1 MPVFW
6 CLKYKGN
13 INLISKQNMPRRKG
27 ALAFLALISAF
38 PPLSTV
44 LYLPALPQ
52 MVEALDTT
60 QTSVNMTL
68 SMFFLFYSVGLL
80 FWGPLS
86 EKFGRKP
93 ILLSGLT
100 IYVVASL
107 FCAFSQHVEQLI
119 AGRIIQALGG
129 SAATVVATAIVKDIY
144 SGREREKVMAT
155 IMSMVIIA
163 PMVAP
168 VLGALLL
175 KYTSWRTIFL
185 MLAAIGAIT
194 LLGGMLFRETLSEK
208 FTGSVIGSWYR
219 LLVVLKNLG
228 FSSLLLIFSLAPIAL
243 MAFLASASY
252 IYIDGFGL
260 TEGQFSLFFAFNAT
274 CAMVGPTIYMRMRR
288 HIEPKLIVTVCF
300 TLIAVCG
307 VVVSV
312 FGHISPWW
320 FALSV
325 GPVTMA
331 VIAVRVPGTHL
342 MLEQQDED
350 TGSASALIN
359 FFAMFMG
366 SMGMQLVTL
375 WPGTLITNLG
385 HIQIGVGMVCSILW
399 LLCRNRPF
407 IIQPPS

>member
-1 MPVFW
+1 
-6 CLKYKGN
+6 
-13 INLISKQNMPRRKG
+13 LISKKSMPRRKG
-27 ALAFLALISAF
+27 ALGFLALISAF

-93 ILLSGLT
+93 ILLSGLA

-185 MLAAIGAIT
+185 VLAAIGAIA

-288 HIEPKLIVTVCF
+288 HIAPKLIITLCF

-307 VVVSV
+307 VAVSV

-385 HIQIGVGMVCSILW
+385 YIQIGVGLVCSILW

>member
-1 MPVFW
+1 MTSDQ
-6 CLKYKGN
+6 N
-13 INLISKQNMPRRKG
+13 ILNRKG
-27 ALAFLALISAF
+27 MLAFLALISAF

-52 MVEALDTT
+52 MVETLNTT

-68 SMFFLFYSVGLL
+68 SMFFLFFSVGLL

-100 IYVVASL
+100 IYVIASV
-107 FCAFSQHVEQLI
+107 FCAFSQNVEQLI
-119 AGRIIQALGG
+119 AGRIVQALGG
-129 SAATVVATAIVKDIY
+129 SAGTVVATAIVKDLY
-144 SGREREKVMAT
+144 SGREREKIMAT

-175 KYTSWRTIFL
+175 KFASWRAIFL
-185 MLAAIGAIT
+185 MLAVIGAT
-194 LLGGMLFRETLSEK
+194 ALLRGVFFQETLSGK

-219 LLVVLKNLG
+219 LFVVLKNLG
-228 FSSLLLIFSLAPIAL
+228 FSSLLLIFSIAPVAL

-252 IYIDGFGL
+252 IYINEFGL

-274 CAMVGPTIYMRMRR
+274 CAMVGPMIYMWLRR
-288 HIEPKLIVTVCF
+288 HIEPNLIITGCF
-300 TLIAVCG
+300 ILVAVCG
-307 VVVSV
+307 VAVSL
-312 FGHISPWW
+312 FGHISPWLL
-320 FALSV
+320 ALSV

-331 VIAVRVPGTHL
+331 VITVRVPGTHL

-350 TGSASALIN
+350 SGSASALIN

-375 WPGTLITNLG
+375 WPSTLVSNLG
-385 HIQIGVGMVCSILW
+385 HIQIGVGMVCCILW
-399 LLCRNRPF
+399 LMCRNKPF
-407 IIQPPS
+407 IVQPPS

>member
-1 MPVFW
+1 
-6 CLKYKGN
+6 
-13 INLISKQNMPRRKG
+13 MPRRKG

-38 PPLSTV
+38 PPLSTI

-60 QTSVNMTL
+60 QASVNLTL

-100 IYVVASL
+100 IYVFASV

-129 SAATVVATAIVKDIY
+129 SAGTVVATAMVKDLY
-144 SGREREKVMAT
+144 SGHEREKVMAT

-163 PMVAP
+163 PIVAP

-185 MLAAIGAIT
+185 MLAAIGAT
-194 LLGGMLFRETLSEK
+194 ALLGGVLFRETLSEK

-219 LLVVLKNLG
+219 LFVVLKNLG

-385 HIQIGVGMVCSILW
+385 YIQIGVGMVCSILW

>member
-1 MPVFW
+1 M
-6 CLKYKGN
+6 N
-13 INLISKQNMPRRKG
+13 SKKNMPRRKG
-27 ALAFLALISAF
+27 ALGFLALISAF

-107 FCAFSQHVEQLI
+107 LCAFSQHVEQLI

-185 MLAAIGAIT
+185 MLAAIGAMA
-194 LLGGMLFRETLSEK
+194 LLGGMFFRETLSEK

-288 HIEPKLIVTVCF
+288 RIEPKLIITICF
-300 TLIAVCG
+300 SLIALCG
-307 VVVSV
+307 VAVSV

-331 VIAVRVPGTHL
+331 VIAVRIPGTHL

-375 WPGTLITNLG
+375 WPGTLIMNLG
-385 HIQIGVGMVCSILW
+385 YIQIGVGIICSILW

>member
-1 MPVFW
+1 
-6 CLKYKGN
+6 
-13 INLISKQNMPRRKG
+13 MPRRKG
-27 ALAFLALISAF
+27 ALGFLALISAF

-175 KYTSWRTIFL
+175 TYTSWRTIFL

-194 LLGGMLFRETLSEK
+194 LLGGMLFRETLSDK

-375 WPGTLITNLG
+375 WPGSLITNLG
-385 HIQIGVGMVCSILW
+385 YIQIGVGMVCSILW

>member
-27 ALAFLALISAF
+27 ALGFLALISAF

-194 LLGGMLFRETLSEK
+194 LLGGMLFRETLSDK

-375 WPGTLITNLG
+375 WPGALITNLG
-385 HIQIGVGMVCSILW
+385 YIQIGVGMVCSILW

>member
-13 INLISKQNMPRRKG
+13 INLISKQNIPRRKG

-385 HIQIGVGMVCSILW
+385 YIQIGVGMVCSILW

>member
-1 MPVFW
+1 
-6 CLKYKGN
+6 
-13 INLISKQNMPRRKG
+13 MPRKKG
-27 ALAFLALISAF
+27 ALGFLALISAF

-107 FCAFSQHVEQLI
+107 FCAFSQQVEQLI
-119 AGRIIQALGG
+119 AGRIVQALGG

-185 MLAAIGAIT
+185 MLAAIGAMA
-194 LLGGMLFRETLSEK
+194 LLGGMFFRETLSEK

-288 HIEPKLIVTVCF
+288 HIEPNLIITICF

-307 VVVSV
+307 VAVSV

-331 VIAVRVPGTHL
+331 VIAVRIPGTHL

-375 WPGTLITNLG
+375 WPGTLVTNLG
-385 HIQIGVGMVCSILW
+385 YIQIGVGIICSILW

>member
-1 MPVFW
+1 
-6 CLKYKGN
+6 
-13 INLISKQNMPRRKG
+13 MPRRKG
-27 ALAFLALISAF
+27 ALGFLALISAF

-107 FCAFSQHVEQLI
+107 LCAFSQHVEQLI

-185 MLAAIGAIT
+185 MLAVIGAIA
-194 LLGGMLFRETLSEK
+194 LLGGMFFRETLSEK

-288 HIEPKLIVTVCF
+288 RIEPKLIITICF
-300 TLIAVCG
+300 SLIAVCG
-307 VVVSV
+307 VAVSV

-375 WPGTLITNLG
+375 WPGTLIMNLG
-385 HIQIGVGMVCSILW
+385 YIQIGVGIICSILW
-399 LLCRNRPF
+399 LLCCNRPF
-407 IIQPPS
+407 ILQPPS

>member
-1 MPVFW
+1 
-6 CLKYKGN
+6 
-13 INLISKQNMPRRKG
+13 MPRRKG
-27 ALAFLALISAF
+27 ALGFLALISAF

-100 IYVVASL
+100 IYVAASL
-107 FCAFSQHVEQLI
+107 FCAFSQQVEQLI

-185 MLAAIGAIT
+185 MLAAIGAMA

-228 FSSLLLIFSLAPIAL
+228 SSSLLLIFSLAPIAL

-288 HIEPKLIVTVCF
+288 HIEPKLIITICF
-300 TLIAVCG
+300 TLIALCG
-307 VVVSV
+307 VAVSV

-331 VIAVRVPGTHL
+331 VIAVRIPGTHL

-385 HIQIGVGMVCSILW
+385 YIQIGVGIICSILW

>member
-1 MPVFW
+1 MTSDQ
-6 CLKYKGN
+6 N
-13 INLISKQNMPRRKG
+13 IPRRKG

-60 QTSVNMTL
+60 QTSVNLTL
-68 SMFFLFYSVGLL
+68 SMFFLFFSAGLL

-100 IYVVASL
+100 IYVLASL
-107 FCAFSQHVEQLI
+107 VCAFSQSVEQLI
-119 AGRIIQALGG
+119 AGRIVQALGG
-129 SAATVVATAIVKDIY
+129 SAGTVVATAIVKDLY
-144 SGREREKVMAT
+144 SGRERESVMAT

-175 KYTSWRTIFL
+175 KYTTWRTIFL
-185 MLAAIGAIT
+185 MLAAIGAT
-194 LLGGMLFRETLSEK
+194 ALMGGMFFRETLSGK
-208 FTGSVIGSWYR
+208 FTGTVFGSWYR
-219 LLVVLKNLG
+219 LVVVLKNRG
-228 FSSLLLIFSLAPIAL
+228 FTSLLLIFSLAPIAL

-252 IYIDGFGL
+252 IYINEFGL

-274 CAMVGPTIYMRMRR
+274 CAMLGPMIYMRMRR
-288 HIEPKLIVTVCF
+288 HIDPKLIITGCF
-300 TLIAVCG
+300 ILIAVCG
-307 VVVSV
+307 VVVAN
-312 FGHISPWW
+312 FGHMSPWLL
-320 FALSV
+320 ALSV

-331 VIAVRVPGTHL
+331 VITVRVPGTHL
-342 MLEQQDED
+342 MLEQQEED
-350 TGSASALIN
+350 SGSASALIN

-375 WPGTLITNLG
+375 WPGTLVTNLG
-385 HIQIGVGMVCSILW
+385 HIQIGVGVVCCILW
-399 LLCRNRPF
+399 LLCHNRSF
-407 IIQPPS
+407 IVQPPS

>member
-1 MPVFW
+1 
-6 CLKYKGN
+6 
-13 INLISKQNMPRRKG
+13 MPRRKG
-27 ALAFLALISAF
+27 ALGFLALISAF

-194 LLGGMLFRETLSEK
+194 LLGGMLFRETLSDK
-208 FTGSVIGSWYR
+208 FTGSVVGSWYR

-385 HIQIGVGMVCSILW
+385 YIQIGVGMVCSILW

>member
-13 INLISKQNMPRRKG
+13 INLISKQNIPRRKG

-194 LLGGMLFRETLSEK
+194 LLGGMLFRETLSDK
-208 FTGSVIGSWYR
+208 FTGSVVGSWYR

-375 WPGTLITNLG
+375 WPGSLITNLG
-385 HIQIGVGMVCSILW
+385 YIQIGVGMVCSILW

>member
-1 MPVFW
+1 MTSDQ
-6 CLKYKGN
+6 N
-13 INLISKQNMPRRKG
+13 IPRRKG

-60 QTSVNMTL
+60 QTSVNLTL
-68 SMFFLFYSVGLL
+68 SMFFLFFSAGLL

-100 IYVVASL
+100 IYVLASL
-107 FCAFSQHVEQLI
+107 VCAFSQSVEQLI
-119 AGRIIQALGG
+119 AGRIVQALGG
-129 SAATVVATAIVKDIY
+129 SAGTVVATAIVKDLY
-144 SGREREKVMAT
+144 SGRERESVMAT

-175 KYTSWRTIFL
+175 KYTTWRTIFL
-185 MLAAIGAIT
+185 MLAAIGAT
-194 LLGGMLFRETLSEK
+194 ALMGGMFFRETLSGK
-208 FTGSVIGSWYR
+208 FTGTVFGSWCR
-219 LLVVLKNLG
+219 LVVVLKNRG
-228 FSSLLLIFSLAPIAL
+228 FTSLLLIFSLAPIAL

-252 IYIDGFGL
+252 IYINEFGL

-274 CAMVGPTIYMRMRR
+274 CAMLGPMIYMRMRR
-288 HIEPKLIVTVCF
+288 HIDPKMIITGCF
-300 TLIAVCG
+300 ILIAVCG
-307 VVVSV
+307 VVVAN
-312 FGHISPWW
+312 FGHMSPWLL
-320 FALSV
+320 ALSV

-331 VIAVRVPGTHL
+331 VITVRVPGTHL
-342 MLEQQDED
+342 MLEQQEED
-350 TGSASALIN
+350 SGSASALIN

-375 WPGTLITNLG
+375 WPGTLVTNLG
-385 HIQIGVGMVCSILW
+385 HIQIGVGVVCCILW
-399 LLCRNRPF
+399 LLCHNRSF
-407 IIQPPS
+407 IVQPPS

>member
-1 MPVFW
+1 M
-6 CLKYKGN
+6 N
-13 INLISKQNMPRRKG
+13 SKKNMPRRKG
-27 ALAFLALISAF
+27 ALGFLALISAF

-107 FCAFSQHVEQLI
+107 LCAFSQHVEQLI

-185 MLAAIGAIT
+185 MLAAIGAIA
-194 LLGGMLFRETLSEK
+194 LLGGMFFRETLSEK

-288 HIEPKLIVTVCF
+288 RIEPKLIITICF
-300 TLIAVCG
+300 SLIALCG
-307 VVVSV
+307 VAVSV

-331 VIAVRVPGTHL
+331 VIAVRIPGTHL

-375 WPGTLITNLG
+375 WPGTLIMNLG
-385 HIQIGVGMVCSILW
+385 YIQIGVGIICSILW

>member
-1 MPVFW
+1 
-6 CLKYKGN
+6 
-13 INLISKQNMPRRKG
+13 MPRRKG
-27 ALAFLALISAF
+27 ALGFLALISAF

-107 FCAFSQHVEQLI
+107 LCAFSQHVEQLI

-185 MLAAIGAIT
+185 MLAAIGAMA
-194 LLGGMLFRETLSEK
+194 LLGGMFFRETLSEK
-208 FTGSVIGSWYR
+208 FSGSVIGSWYR

-288 HIEPKLIVTVCF
+288 RIEPKLIITICF
-300 TLIAVCG
+300 SLIALCG
-307 VVVSV
+307 VAVSF

-331 VIAVRVPGTHL
+331 VIAVRIPGTHL

-375 WPGTLITNLG
+375 WPGTLIMNLG
-385 HIQIGVGMVCSILW
+385 YIQIGVGIICSILW

>member
-1 MPVFW
+1 
-6 CLKYKGN
+6 
-13 INLISKQNMPRRKG
+13 MPRRKG

-385 HIQIGVGMVCSILW
+385 YIQIGVGMVCSILW

>member
-1 MPVFW
+1 
-6 CLKYKGN
+6 
-13 INLISKQNMPRRKG
+13 MPRRKG
-27 ALAFLALISAF
+27 ALGFLALISAF

-107 FCAFSQHVEQLI
+107 FCAFSQQVEQLI
-119 AGRIIQALGG
+119 AGRIVQALGG

-185 MLAAIGAIT
+185 MLAAIGAIA
-194 LLGGMLFRETLSEK
+194 LLGGMFFRETLSEK

-288 HIEPKLIVTVCF
+288 HIEPKLIITICF
-300 TLIAVCG
+300 TLIALCG
-307 VVVSV
+307 VAVSV

-331 VIAVRVPGTHL
+331 VIAVRIPGTHL

-375 WPGTLITNLG
+375 WPGNLITNLG
-385 HIQIGVGMVCSILW
+385 YIQIGVGIICSILW

>member
-1 MPVFW
+1 MAD
-6 CLKYKGN
+6 
-13 INLISKQNMPRRKG
+13 IQNMPTRKG

-52 MVEALDTT
+52 MVEVFATT
-60 QTSVNMTL
+60 KARVNMTL
-68 SMFFLFYSVGLL
+68 SMFFLFFSVGLL

-93 ILLSGLT
+93 ILLCGLT
-100 IYVVASL
+100 IYVFASL
-107 FCAFSQHVEQLI
+107 YCAFTQQVEQLI

-129 SAATVVATAIVKDIY
+129 SAGTVVATAIVKDLY
-144 SGREREKVMAT
+144 GGRERERVMAT

-185 MLAAIGAIT
+185 MLAAIGAAA
-194 LLGGMLFRETLSEK
+194 LVRGMFFQESLSGK
-208 FTGSVIGSWYR
+208 FTGSIIGSWCR
-219 LLVVLKNLG
+219 LLVVLKNPG

-252 IYIDGFGL
+252 LYIEGFGL

-288 HIEPKLIVTVCF
+288 HIEPKLIITGSF
-300 TLIAVCG
+300 TLIFVCG

-312 FGHISPWW
+312 FGHISPWLL
-320 FALSV
+320 ALSV

-331 VIAVRVPGTHL
+331 VITVRVPGTHL
-342 MLEQQDED
+342 MLEQQAED
-350 TGSASALIN
+350 SGSASALIN

-375 WPGTLITNLG
+375 LPGNLVANLG
-385 HIQIGVGMVCSILW
+385 HIQIGIGMLCCIGW
-399 LLCRNRPF
+399 LLCRNSPF
-407 IIQPPS
+407 IIQPQS

>member
-27 ALAFLALISAF
+27 ALGFLALISAF

-385 HIQIGVGMVCSILW
+385 YIQIGVGMVCSILW

>member
-1 MPVFW
+1 MSSNQDRP
-6 CLKYKGN
+6 
-13 INLISKQNMPRRKG
+13 SKKG

-52 MVEALDTT
+52 MVEVLDTT
-60 QTSVNMTL
+60 QASVNMTL
-68 SMFFLFYSVGLL
+68 SMFFLFFSVGLL

-100 IYVVASL
+100 IYVFASV
-107 FCAFSQHVEQLI
+107 FCAFSQQVEQLI
-119 AGRIIQALGG
+119 VGRIIQALGG
-129 SAATVVATAIVKDIY
+129 SAGTVVATAIVKDLY
-144 SGREREKVMAT
+144 SGREREKIMAT

-163 PMVAP
+163 PIVAP

-185 MLAAIGAIT
+185 MLAAIGAVA
-194 LLGGMLFRETLSEK
+194 LLRGMLFRETLSGK
-208 FTGSVIGSWYR
+208 YTGSVIGSWCR
-219 LLVVLKNLG
+219 LFVVLKNLG

-252 IYIDGFGL
+252 IYINEFGL

-274 CAMVGPTIYMRMRR
+274 CAMAGPTIYMWMRR
-288 HIEPKLIVTVCF
+288 HIEPKLIITGCF
-300 TLIAVCG
+300 TLIFVCG
-307 VVVSV
+307 VIVSV
-312 FGHISPWW
+312 FGHISPWLL
-320 FALSV
+320 ALSV

-331 VIAVRVPGTHL
+331 VIMVRVPGTHL
-342 MLEQQDED
+342 MLEQQEED
-350 TGSASALIN
+350 SGSASALIN

-375 WPGTLITNLG
+375 WPDTLVTNLG
-385 HIQIGVGMVCSILW
+385 HIQIGVGIGCSVLW
-399 LLCRNRPF
+399 LLCRNKSF
-407 IIQPPS
+407 IIQPPA

>member
-13 INLISKQNMPRRKG
+13 INLISKQNIPRRKG

-194 LLGGMLFRETLSEK
+194 LLGGMLFRETLSDK

-274 CAMVGPTIYMRMRR
+274 CAMIGPTIYMRMRR

-385 HIQIGVGMVCSILW
+385 YIQIGVGMVCSILW

>member
-1 MPVFW
+1 
-6 CLKYKGN
+6 
-13 INLISKQNMPRRKG
+13 MPRRKG

-194 LLGGMLFRETLSEK
+194 LLGGMLFRETLSDK

-375 WPGTLITNLG
+375 WPGSLITNLG
-385 HIQIGVGMVCSILW
+385 YIQIGVGMVCSILW

>member
-1 MPVFW
+1 M
-6 CLKYKGN
+6 
-13 INLISKQNMPRRKG
+13 ISKQNMPRRKG
-27 ALAFLALISAF
+27 ALGFLALISAF

-208 FTGSVIGSWYR
+208 FTGSLIGSWYR

-385 HIQIGVGMVCSILW
+385 YIQIGVGMVCSILW

>member
-1 MPVFW
+1 
-6 CLKYKGN
+6 
-13 INLISKQNMPRRKG
+13 MPRRKG

-38 PPLSTV
+38 PPLSTI

-60 QTSVNMTL
+60 QASVNLTL

-100 IYVVASL
+100 IYVFASV

-129 SAATVVATAIVKDIY
+129 SAGTVVATAMVKDLY
-144 SGREREKVMAT
+144 SGHEREKVMAT

-163 PMVAP
+163 PIVAP

-185 MLAAIGAIT
+185 MLAAIGAT
-194 LLGGMLFRETLSEK
+194 AVLSGMIFRETLSEK
-208 FTGSVIGSWYR
+208 FTGSVIGSWCR

-260 TEGQFSLFFAFNAT
+260 TEGQFGLFFAFNAT

-288 HIEPKLIVTVCF
+288 YIDPKLIITGCF
-300 TLIAVCG
+300 VLIAVCG

-312 FGHISPWW
+312 FGHMSPWL
-320 FALSV
+320 FALSM
-325 GPVTMA
+325 GPVTIA
-331 VIAVRVPGTHL
+331 VITVRVPGTHL
-342 MLEQQDED
+342 MLEQQEED
-350 TGSASALIN
+350 SGSASALIN

-366 SMGMQLVTL
+366 SIGMQLVTL
-375 WPGTLITNLG
+375 WPGALITNLG
-385 HIQIGVGMVCSILW
+385 HIQIGVGIVCCILW
-399 LLCRNRPF
+399 LLCHNRPF

>member
-1 MPVFW
+1 
-6 CLKYKGN
+6 
-13 INLISKQNMPRRKG
+13 MPRKKG
-27 ALAFLALISAF
+27 ALGFLALISAF

-107 FCAFSQHVEQLI
+107 FCAFSQQVEQLI
-119 AGRIIQALGG
+119 AGRIVQALGG

-185 MLAAIGAIT
+185 MLAAIGAMA
-194 LLGGMLFRETLSEK
+194 LLGGMFFRETLSEK

-252 IYIDGFGL
+252 IYIDRFGL

-288 HIEPKLIVTVCF
+288 HIEPKLIITICF

-307 VVVSV
+307 AAVSV

-331 VIAVRVPGTHL
+331 VIAVRIPGTHL

-375 WPGTLITNLG
+375 WPGTLVTNLG
-385 HIQIGVGMVCSILW
+385 YIQIGVGIICSILW

>member
-1 MPVFW
+1 M
-6 CLKYKGN
+6 
-13 INLISKQNMPRRKG
+13 ISKQNMPRRKG
-27 ALAFLALISAF
+27 ALGFLALISAF

-194 LLGGMLFRETLSEK
+194 LLGGMLFRETLSDK

-375 WPGTLITNLG
+375 WPGSLITNLG
-385 HIQIGVGMVCSILW
+385 YIQIGVGMVCSILW

>member
-1 MPVFW
+1 M
-6 CLKYKGN
+6 
-13 INLISKQNMPRRKG
+13 
-27 ALAFLALISAF
+27 LAFLALISAF

-68 SMFFLFYSVGLL
+68 SMFFLFFSGGLL

-100 IYVVASL
+100 IYIVASL

-119 AGRIIQALGG
+119 VGRIIQALGG
-129 SAATVVATAIVKDIY
+129 SAATVVATAIVKDLY

-163 PMVAP
+163 PVVAP
-168 VLGALLL
+168 IIGALLL

-185 MLAAIGAIT
+185 VLATIGAT
-194 LLGGMLFRETLSEK
+194 ALLRGMLYRETLSEK
-208 FTGSVIGSWYR
+208 FTGSVIGSWFR
-219 LLVVLKNLG
+219 LFIVLKNLG

-260 TEGQFSLFFAFNAT
+260 TEGQFSLFFAFNAS
-274 CAMVGPTIYMRMRR
+274 CAMIGPTIYMRMRKR
-288 HIEPKLIVTVCF
+288 IKPKLIITACF
-300 TLIAVCG
+300 GLIAVCG

-312 FGHISPWW
+312 FGHISPWLL
-320 FALSV
+320 ALSI

-342 MLEQQDED
+342 MLEQQEKDS
-350 TGSASALIN
+350 GSASALIN

-375 WPGTLITNLG
+375 WPGTLIENLG
-385 HIQIGVGMVCSILW
+385 HIQIGVGVSCCMLW
-399 LLCRNRPF
+399 LLCQNRSF
-407 IIQPPS
+407 IVQPPS

>member
-1 MPVFW
+1 MP
-6 CLKYKGN
+6 K
-13 INLISKQNMPRRKG
+13 RKG
-27 ALAFLALISAF
+27 ALGFLALISAF

-107 FCAFSQHVEQLI
+107 FCAFSQQVEQLI
-119 AGRIIQALGG
+119 AGRIVQALGG

-185 MLAAIGAIT
+185 MLAAIGAMA
-194 LLGGMLFRETLSEK
+194 LLGGMFFRETLSDK

-288 HIEPKLIVTVCF
+288 HIEPKLIITICF

-307 VVVSV
+307 VAVSF

-320 FALSV
+320 FASSV

-331 VIAVRVPGTHL
+331 VIAVRIPGTHL

-375 WPGTLITNLG
+375 WPGTLVTNLG
-385 HIQIGVGMVCSILW
+385 YIQIGVGIICSVLW

>member
-1 MPVFW
+1 M
-6 CLKYKGN
+6 
-13 INLISKQNMPRRKG
+13 ISKQNIPRRKG

-208 FTGSVIGSWYR
+208 FTGSLIGSWYR

>member
-1 MPVFW
+1 
-6 CLKYKGN
+6 LTSN
-13 INLISKQNMPRRKG
+13 QNMPSRKG

-52 MVEALDTT
+52 MVEVLDTT
-60 QTSVNMTL
+60 QASVNMTL
-68 SMFFLFYSVGLL
+68 SMFFLFYSAGLL

-100 IYVVASL
+100 IYIFASV
-107 FCAFSQHVEQLI
+107 FCAFSQNVEQLI

-129 SAATVVATAIVKDIY
+129 SAGTVVATAIVKDLY

-163 PMVAP
+163 PMVSP

-175 KYTSWRTIFL
+175 KYASWRTIFL
-185 MLAAIGAIT
+185 MLAAVGTTA
-194 LLGGMLFRETLSEK
+194 LLAGMLFRETLSGK
-208 FTGSVIGSWYR
+208 YTGSVIGSWYR
-219 LLVVLKNLG
+219 LFVVLKNPG

-252 IYIDGFGL
+252 IYIDGFAL
-260 TEGQFSLFFAFNAT
+260 TEGQFSLFFTFNAT
-274 CAMVGPTIYMRMRR
+274 CAMVGPTIYMRMRK
-288 HIEPKLIVTVCF
+288 HIEPKLIITGSF

-307 VVVSV
+307 VIVSA
-312 FGHISPWW
+312 FGHISPWLLS
-320 FALSV
+320 LSV

-331 VIAVRVPGTHL
+331 VIMVRVPGTHL
-342 MLEQQDED
+342 MLEQQEED
-350 TGSASALIN
+350 SGSASALIN

-375 WPGTLITNLG
+375 WPGTLIANLG
-385 HIQIGVGMVCSILW
+385 NIQIGVGVVCCILW

-407 IIQPPS
+407 ILQPPS

>member
-1 MPVFW
+1 
-6 CLKYKGN
+6 
-13 INLISKQNMPRRKG
+13 MPRRKG
-27 ALAFLALISAF
+27 ALGFLALISAF

-107 FCAFSQHVEQLI
+107 LCAFSQHVEQLI

-185 MLAAIGAIT
+185 MLAVIGAIA
-194 LLGGMLFRETLSEK
+194 LLGGMFFRETLSEK

-288 HIEPKLIVTVCF
+288 RIEPKLIITICF
-300 TLIAVCG
+300 SLIAVCG
-307 VVVSV
+307 VAVSV

-375 WPGTLITNLG
+375 WPGTLIMNLG
-385 HIQIGVGMVCSILW
+385 YIQIGVGIICSILW

-407 IIQPPS
+407 ILQPPS

>member
-1 MPVFW
+1 
-6 CLKYKGN
+6 
-13 INLISKQNMPRRKG
+13 MPRREG
-27 ALAFLALISAF
+27 ALGFLALISAF

-52 MVEALDTT
+52 MVEVFDTT
-60 QTSVNMTL
+60 QASVNMTL

-100 IYVVASL
+100 IYVVASV
-107 FCAFSQHVEQLI
+107 FCALSQYVEYLI

-129 SAATVVATAIVKDIY
+129 SAATVVATAIVKDVY

-168 VLGALLL
+168 VIGALLL
-175 KYTSWRTIFL
+175 KYTSWRNIFFL
-185 MLAAIGAIT
+185 LAAIGAIA
-194 LLGGMLFRETLSEK
+194 LLRAMFFQETLSGK
-208 FTGSVIGSWYR
+208 FKGSVIGSWYR
-219 LLVVLKNLG
+219 LYVVLKNLG
-228 FSSLLLIFSLAPIAL
+228 FSSLLLIFSFAPIAL

-274 CAMVGPTIYMRMRR
+274 CAMVGPAIYIRLRR
-288 HIEPKLIVTVCF
+288 YMEPKVIITGCF

-307 VVVSV
+307 VIVSV
-312 FGHISPWW
+312 FGHISPWLLS
-320 FALSV
+320 LSV

-350 TGSASALIN
+350 SGSASALIN

-366 SMGMQLVTL
+366 SLGMQLVTL
-375 WPGTLITNLG
+375 WPGTLVANLG
-385 HIQIGVGMVCSILW
+385 RIQIGVGMFCCILW
-399 LLCRNRPF
+399 LLCRNRSF
-407 IIQPPS
+407 ILQPPA

>member
-1 MPVFW
+1 MSSNH
-6 CLKYKGN
+6 N
-13 INLISKQNMPRRKG
+13 IPSRKG

-52 MVEALDTT
+52 MVEVLNTT
-60 QTSVNMTL
+60 QARVNLTL
-68 SMFFLFYSVGLL
+68 SMFFLFFSVGLL

-100 IYVVASL
+100 MYIFASV
-107 FCAFSQHVEQLI
+107 FCAFSQNVEQLI
-119 AGRIIQALGG
+119 ASRILQALGG
-129 SAATVVATAIVKDIY
+129 SAGTVVATAMVKDIY

-155 IMSMVIIA
+155 VMSMVIIA

-168 VLGALLL
+168 VLGALML
-175 KYTSWRTIFL
+175 KYTSWRSIFL
-185 MLAAIGAIT
+185 LLAAIGTIA
-194 LLGGMLFRETLSEK
+194 LLRGLFFQETLSKK
-208 FTGSVIGSWYR
+208 FTGSIIGSWYR

-228 FSSLLLIFSLAPIAL
+228 FSSLLVIFSLAPIAI
-243 MAFLASASY
+243 MAFLAAASY
-252 IYIDGFGL
+252 IYINGFGL
-260 TEGQFSLFFAFNAT
+260 TEGQFSLFLAFNAT
-274 CAMVGPTIYMRMRR
+274 CAMIGPTLYMRIRR
-288 HIEPKLIVTVCF
+288 HIGPKSIITGCFATV
-300 TLIAVCG
+300 AVCG

-312 FGHISPWW
+312 FGHISPYL

-331 VIAVRVPGTHL
+331 VITVRVPGTHL
-342 MLEQQDED
+342 MLEQQED
-350 TGSASALIN
+350 DSGSASALIN

-375 WPGTLITNLG
+375 WPGTLVMNLG
-385 HIQIGVGMVCSILW
+385 HIQIGVGIVCGVLW
-399 LLCRNRPF
+399 LFCRNKQF

>member
-1 MPVFW
+1 M
-6 CLKYKGN
+6 
-13 INLISKQNMPRRKG
+13 ISKQNIPRRKG
-27 ALAFLALISAF
+27 ALGFLALISAF

-385 HIQIGVGMVCSILW
+385 YIQIGVGMVCSILW

>member
-1 MPVFW
+1 M
-6 CLKYKGN
+6 
-13 INLISKQNMPRRKG
+13 ISNQNMPRRKG
-27 ALAFLALISAF
+27 ALGFLALISAF

-44 LYLPALPQ
+44 LYLPALPH
-52 MVEALDTT
+52 MVEVFDTT
-60 QTSVNMTL
+60 QASVNMTL

-100 IYVVASL
+100 IYVISSV
-107 FCAFSQHVEQLI
+107 FCGFSQYVEHLI

-129 SAATVVATAIVKDIY
+129 SAATVVATAIVKDLY

-155 IMSMVIIA
+155 IMSMAIIA
-163 PMVAP
+163 PMIAP

-175 KYTSWRTIFL
+175 KYTSWRTIFF
-185 MLAAIGAIT
+185 MLAAIGALAMLRGI
-194 LLGGMLFRETLSEK
+194 LFRETLPGK
-208 FTGSVIGSWYR
+208 FTGSVIGSWLR
-219 LLVVLKNLG
+219 LFVVLKNLG

-252 IYIDGFGL
+252 IYMDGFGL

-274 CAMVGPTIYMRMRR
+274 CALVGPTFYMRMRR
-288 HIEPKLIVTVCF
+288 YIEPKLIITGCF
-300 TLIAVCG
+300 ILVAVCG
-307 VVVSV
+307 VVVSL
-312 FGHISPWW
+312 FGHISPWLL
-320 FALSV
+320 ALSV

-331 VIAVRVPGTHL
+331 VIAVRIPGTHL
-342 MLEQQDED
+342 MLEQQEKDS
-350 TGSASALIN
+350 GSASALIN

-366 SMGMQLVTL
+366 SVGMLLVTL
-375 WPGTLITNLG
+375 SPGTLVANLG
-385 HIQIGVGMVCSILW
+385 HIQSGVGMLCCILW

-407 IIQPPS
+407 ILQPPS